1 MIRTLLHENLSNNK
15 MKAKSVIATIVLIL
29 IPLTGSCSRNLT
41 PTGPKPLPRA
51 HAHNDYE
58 HDRPLLDALDHGFTS
73 VEADIH
79 LVDGDLFVAHDPDEI
94 KPERTLRSLYLEP
107 LSTRIA
113 RNGGRVYP
121 NGPQFTLFID
131 IKTEAVATYKVLSK
145 MLAEYESIFTTFDS
159 NVRTDKAVIAIVSGN
174 RPRGLMESEPIRY
187 AGYDG
192 RLVDLDSDAPATL
205 IPIISDNWTRH
216 FSYDGTGPMPAG
228 ERRKLKNIVE
238 TAHKKGRRIRFWAT
252 PDKPTPAR
260 QTLWQELLS
269 NGVDLLN
276 TDDLPGLQQFLL
288 QHTSK

>member
-1 MIRTLLHENLSNNK
+1 MR
-15 MKAKSVIATIVLIL
+15 AKSAIAAIVLML
-29 IPLTGSCSRNLT
+29 IPPTGSCSRNLT
-41 PTGPKPLPRA
+41 PASPIPLLRA

-79 LVDGDLFVAHDPDEI
+79 LVNGDLFVAHGPDEI

-131 IKTEAVATYKVLSK
+131 IKTEAVATYKVLSE
-145 MLAEYESIFTTFDS
+145 MLTEYESIFTTFDS
-159 NVRTDKAVIAIVSGN
+159 NGRTDRAVIAIVSGN
-174 RPRGLMESEPIRY
+174 RPRSLMEAQPIRY

-192 RLVDLDSDAPATL
+192 RLVDLDSSAPATL
-205 IPIISDNWTRH
+205 IPIISDNWTLH

-228 ERRKLKNIVE
+228 ERRKLKNIVQ
-238 TAHKKGRRIRFWAT
+238 TAHQKDRRIRFWAT
-252 PDKPTPAR
+252 PDKPSQAR
-260 QTLWQELLS
+260 QTLWQELLAA
-269 NGVDLLN
+269 GVDLLN
-276 TDDLPGLQQFLL
+276 TDDLHGLQKFLL
-288 QHTSK
+288 QHNSK

>member
-1 MIRTLLHENLSNNK
+1 

-269 NGVDLLN
+269 NGVDLFN
-276 TDDLPGLQQFLL
+276 TDDLQGLQQFLL

>member
-1 MIRTLLHENLSNNK
+1 MR
-15 MKAKSVIATIVLIL
+15 AKSAIAAIVLML

-41 PTGPKPLPRA
+41 PAGPIPLLRA

-79 LVDGDLFVAHDPDEI
+79 LVNGDLFVAHGPDEI

-131 IKTEAVATYKVLSK
+131 IKTEAVATYKVLSE
-145 MLAEYESIFTTFDS
+145 MLAGYESIFTTFDS
-159 NVRTDKAVIAIVSGN
+159 NGRIDKAVIAIVSGN
-174 RPRGLMESEPIRY
+174 RPRSLMESQAVRY

-192 RLVDLDSDAPATL
+192 RLVDLDSGAPATL
-205 IPIISDNWTRH
+205 IPIISDNWTIH
-216 FSYDGTGPMPAG
+216 FSYDGSGPMPAE
-228 ERRKLKNIVE
+228 ERQKLKKIVQ
-238 TAHKKGRRIRFWAT
+238 TAHKKGQRVRFWAT
-252 PDKPTPAR
+252 PDKPSPTR
-260 QTLWQELLS
+260 QMLWQELLS
-269 NGVDLLN
+269 NGVDLIN
-276 TDDLPGLQQFLL
+276 TDDLPGLQNFLL
-288 QHTSK
+288 QHTPK

>member
-1 MIRTLLHENLSNNK
+1 MR
-15 MKAKSVIATIVLIL
+15 AKSAIATIVLML
-29 IPLTGSCSRNLT
+29 ITLTGSCSRNLT
-41 PTGPKPLPRA
+41 PAGPIPLPRA

-79 LVDGDLFVAHDPDEI
+79 LVNGDLFVAHGPAEI

-121 NGPQFTLFID
+121 DGPQFTLFID
-131 IKTEAVATYKVLSK
+131 IKTEAVATYKVLSE
-145 MLAEYESIFTTFDS
+145 MLARYESIFTTFDPNS
-159 NVRTDKAVIAIVSGN
+159 RTDKAVIAVVSGN
-174 RPRGLMESEPIRY
+174 RPRSLMEAQAIRY

-205 IPIISDNWTRH
+205 IPIISDNWTLH
-216 FSYDGTGPMPAG
+216 FSYDGTGTMPAE

-238 TAHKKGRRIRFWAT
+238 HAHKKGRRIRFWAT

-260 QTLWQELLS
+260 QTLWRELLAAD
-269 NGVDLLN
+269 VDLLN
-276 TDDLPGLQQFLL
+276 TDDLPGLQNFLL
-288 QHTSK
+288 QHTPK

>member
-1 MIRTLLHENLSNNK
+1 MR
-15 MKAKSVIATIVLIL
+15 AKSAIAAIVLML

-41 PTGPKPLPRA
+41 PAGPKPLPRA

-79 LVDGDLFVAHDPDEI
+79 LVNGDLFIAHGPHEI
-94 KPERTLRSLYLEP
+94 TPERTLRSLYLEP

-145 MLAEYESIFTTFDS
+145 MLAGYESIFTTFDS
-159 NVRTDKAVIAIVSGN
+159 SGRTDKAVIAIVSGN
-174 RPRGLMESEPIRY
+174 RPRLLMEAQAIRY

-192 RLVDLDSDAPATL
+192 RLGDLDSNAPATL
-205 IPIISDNWTRH
+205 IPIISDNWTIH
-216 FSYDGTGPMPAG
+216 FSYDGIGSMPAE
-228 ERRKLKNIVE
+228 ERRKLKKIVE

-260 QTLWQELLS
+260 QTLWRELLAAD
-269 NGVDLLN
+269 VDLLN
-276 TDDLPGLQQFLL
+276 TDDLPGLQNFLL
-288 QHTSK
+288 QHTPK